1 MTEVSFPNSP
11 LRLEK
16 SSLSPSA
23 HVDGP
28 KTIQTHFETSSLAPS
43 SKIETTNASIPQ
55 LPSSYS
61 PNKSYQILL
70 VEHAQKLSDLQGR
83 LLKFDTQQIEKIA
96 EKTKTV
102 FSKLLEV
109 NEHARAREINA
120 KNWQR
125 VAQVMSGVVA
135 MAAIFTFSLPAVVPT
150 VAALAPLLQANY
162 KAQEYVNS
170 AYLLKTKAE
179 MNDLNHSLKK
189 GQHEQKRLTQN
200 SSNNAF
206 TVLEEQIHL
215 LAETLE
221 KQIIDF

>member
-1 MTEVSFPNSP
+1 MTEVSLSP

-23 HVDGP
+23 YVDSP

-109 NEHARAREINA
+109 NEHARARELNA

-125 VAQVMSGVVA
+125 VAQVMSFVTIASFYFAPPLVA
-135 MAAIFTFSLPAVVPT
+135 FT
-150 VAALAPLLQANY
+150 ALVPLLQANY
-162 KAQEYVNS
+162 KAQEYINS
-170 AYLLKTKAE
+170 ACLLKTKAE
-179 MNDLNHSLKK
+179 KNRLDHELKK
-189 GQHEQKRLTQN
+189 GQYEHKHLTQN

-206 TVLEEQIHL
+206 TVLEEQIHS
-215 LAETLE
+215 LAEALE
-221 KQIIDF
+221 KQIINF

>member
-23 HVDGP
+23 YVDSP
-28 KTIQTHFETSSLAPS
+28 KTLQTYFETSSLTPS
-43 SKIETTNASIPQ
+43 SKIETTNASMPQ

-70 VEHAQKLSDLQGR
+70 VEHAQKLSNLQGR
-83 LLKFDTQQIEKIA
+83 LLKFDTQQLEKIA

-109 NEHARAREINA
+109 NAHARAREINA

-125 VAQVMSGVVA
+125 VAQVMGVVVTV
-135 MAAIFTFSLPAVVPT
+135 AAVCTFSLPAGVST
-150 VAALAPLLQANY
+150 FAALAPLLQANY
-162 KAQEYVNS
+162 KAQEYVNN

-179 MNDLNHSLKK
+179 MNDLNHELKK
-189 GQHEQKRLTQN
+189 GKHEQTRLTQN
-200 SSNNAF
+200 SGNNAF

-215 LAETLE
+215 LAEALE
-221 KQIIDF
+221 KQIINF